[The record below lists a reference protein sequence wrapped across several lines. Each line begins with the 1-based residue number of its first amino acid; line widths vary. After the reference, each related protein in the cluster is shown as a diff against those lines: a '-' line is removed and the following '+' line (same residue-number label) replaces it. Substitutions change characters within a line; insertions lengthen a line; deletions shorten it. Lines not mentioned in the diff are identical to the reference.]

1 MRARLIVF
9 LSAFVA
15 AYLPLSF
22 IYDHLHQR
30 REHFIV
36 TEFDSIQAQIELR
49 FRLYNRSAVVLSKL
63 ATQFWQQ
70 PNVSPEEFATIGE
83 TVLSINPEAIGA
95 NFIAPDGR
103 ITQIYPVEENSRAL
117 GKTSQN
123 ISALQSARQNNMPI
137 WLSPPFELFQGEPG
151 FVYYFALQRGDKFQG
166 WYGIVI
172 SQRRFLEQ
180 FLANQQFD
188 NFHVDLRDSSTGK
201 SYIQTA
207 PLPSATKY
215 VRTTQFEALGRSIT
229 LQSWPKD
236 AFILSTILPLVTSL
250 ALVIAVLVTLAA
262 HFYLHRRQIQRHQT
276 QLNALLDHVIQD
288 TAESL
293 RSIKGHVEL
302 MKSDPRLVPLDRMN
316 MHLGF
321 VVELVE
327 QIKVMRGLA
336 ELEGK
341 RSQGRQQLLPLVLEA
356 LEILND
362 RMRSHHLVV
371 DYNPDELA
379 PLQVN
384 LNERLFVHA
393 VLANL
398 LGIFISL
405 APDRSTITL
414 STLQENGNLRLRL
427 GSTDVLKKLERSDE
441 LSLNIAHKVMEY
453 HEGRVERVSSQ
464 PLSID
469 VLIVS

>member
-236 AFILSTILPLVTSL
+236 AFILSTILPLVTSV

-327 QIKVMRGLA
+327 QIKVMRGLT
-336 ELEGK
+336 ELQDK
-341 RSQGRQQLLPLVLEA
+341 WAKQRQHLLPLILETI
-356 LEILND
+356 EILSD
-362 RMRSHHLVV
+362 RLQNRGLLI
-371 DYNPDELA
+371 DYSPEELA
-379 PLQVN
+379 VVQTN
-384 LNERLFVHA
+384 LNQRLFVHA
-393 VLANL
+393 AMANT
-398 LGIFISL
+398 LGVYL
-405 APDRSTITL
+405 RVAPSGSTVGL
-414 STLQENGNLRLRL
+414 SVMRTESTTRLRMSCSAEI
-427 GSTDVLKKLERSDE
+427 GKLERSDE
-441 LSLNIAHKVMEY
+441 LSLNIADKVMKLQ
-453 HEGRVERVSSQ
+453 GGSVERVSSR
-464 PLSID
+464 PLMID
-469 VLIVS
+469 VIIPT